1 MDTKLKVVMAL
12 SVIGTVAAAGTVRAL
27 DLESPTLVKP
37 APMYANGVTSPGGL
51 TKIGNDIWVSDHLQG
66 FCRLKAST
74 TFSEPGSV
82 DDATCVTNAVSPGQA
97 TFDTSRNLVYIPDNS
112 SKSQG
117 VWRYTWTS
125 ATRRLSRPILI
136 SGTRAGTANSLIG
149 IRTTATAM
157 DRNGNLYVG
166 GIKSGFIFKVT
177 NPSGTPTVTRVG
189 QTSDGGGVTAIAT
202 AKALNAN
209 LTGFDGSKQDLY
221 IAEGA
226 GMAVINDI
234 SACTRPALCVA
245 FGVSTQAS
253 APGGISSDGEKVYLS
268 DISGILV
275 QYNILNDT
283 STTFNSIPLRLPTA
297 VLIDLGTSSSVADDR
312 LYVADDPTDGNG
324 IAKGHVYWEF
334 EQPSSTTTSSTNTTS
349 ATSTNTNTT
358 TTTALATTATPAEPA
373 IVAANPAPALDPA
386 VGGKGKGKGR

>member
-1 MDTKLKVVMAL
+1 MT
-12 SVIGTVAAAGTVRAL
+12 R
-27 DLESPTLVKP
+27 P
-37 APMYANGVTSPGGL
+37 
-51 TKIGNDIWVSDHLQG
+51 KIGNDIWVSDHLQG
-66 FCRLKAST
+66 FCRLKPST

-97 TFDTSRNLVYIPDNS
+97 TFDASRNLVYIPDNS

-234 SACTRPALCVA
+234 SACTRPALCVG

-275 QYNILNDT
+275 QYDILNDT

-334 EQPSSTTTSSTNTTS
+334 EQPGSTTTGSTNTTS
-349 ATSTNTNTT
+349 TTNTT
-358 TTTALATTATPAEPA
+358 TTATTTAPTTTALTTTATPVALA
-373 IVAANPAPALDPA
+373 IVAADTAPALDPA

>member
-74 TFSEPGSV
+74 TFSEPGNV

-97 TFDTSRNLVYIPDNS
+97 TFDASRNLVYIPDNS

-177 NPSGTPTVTRVG
+177 NPSGTPAVTRVG

-209 LTGFDGSKQDLY
+209 LTGFDRSKQDLY

-234 SACTRPALCVA
+234 GACTRPALCVA

-268 DISGILV
+268 DISGTLV
-275 QYNILNDT
+275 QYDILNDT

-334 EQPSSTTTSSTNTTS
+334 EQPGNTTTSSTNTTS

-358 TTTALATTATPAEPA
+358 TTTALATTTTPVEPA
-373 IVAANPAPALDPA
+373 IVAANPAPALDAA